1 MRRKEARDYRPPC
14 MLPAEQSFIQD
25 LLGHMT
31 LIFEERTDNTLSYS
45 IERTL
50 LMSIC
55 WSSRNISRNSEKAGL
70 SAHYSHMG
78 PYDAVFI
85 ESDLHNFCN
94 VLGAQLFSQMIRVV
108 MKVIF
113 DRFPTTAGEVSLEHF
128 AEILPKMDPSLLSL
142 RNGI

>member
-1 MRRKEARDYRPPC
+1 MYQAPAAHLSSPPEMRRKEARDYRPPC

-55 WSSRNISRNSEKAGL
+55 WSSRNISRNSEKAG
-70 SAHYSHMG
+70 S
-78 PYDAVFI
+78 
-85 ESDLHNFCN
+85 
-94 VLGAQLFSQMIRVV
+94 QL
-108 MKVIF
+108 
-113 DRFPTTAGEVSLEHF
+113 TTATWDRMMRFLLRVTCITF
-128 AEILPKMDPSLLSL
+128 AMFWALNCSV
-142 RNGI
+142 R